1 MTGTAGMD
9 AEERELFEKS
19 LQQAAGRHTGA
30 ELDAALAEVGWQDAL
45 AVDPQVAVAGLFE
58 AQGRAAATSSALDAV
73 LSHALGGPP
82 GAAVVLPGLGRTGP
96 AGSVAGERLDVA
108 GVATGGLGAR
118 DRALVVAPAGD
129 GGVRAAGVDV
139 ADLTLRT
146 AAGIDPALGLVE
158 VTGED
163 VPVRSAADVAA
174 DAWPTAVAAGQ
185 RAVSHELIGASRTM
199 LELAREHALERIQF
213 GRPIAQFQAVRHRL
227 AETLVAIEA
236 ADAALAAAW
245 DDGSPLA
252 AGVAKALGGRSA
264 RTAARHCQ
272 QVLAGIGFTTE
283 HDLHRF
289 VRRVVVL
296 DAVLGDSRTL
306 TRGLGRDL
314 LARRSLPSILPL

>member
-1 MTGTAGMD
+1 MD
-9 AEERELFEKS
+9 ADERELLEKS
-19 LQQAAGRHTGA
+19 LQQAAGRHTGP

-58 AQGRAAATSSALDAV
+58 AQGRAAATSSALDVV
-73 LSHALGGPP
+73 LSHALGRSP
-82 GAAVVLPGLGRTGP
+82 GAAVVLPGIGRTDPPGTP
-96 AGSVAGERLDVA
+96 AGGRLHVA
-108 GVATGGLGAR
+108 GVATAGVGGR

-129 GGVRAAGVDV
+129 GCRAAGVDV
-139 ADLTLRT
+139 ADLTLRS
-146 AAGIDPALGLVE
+146 AAGIDPALGLTA

-163 VPVRSAADVAA
+163 VPVRSADDLAA

-227 AETLVAIEA
+227 AETLVAVEA

-245 DDGSPLA
+245 DDGSPFA
-252 AGVAKALGGRSA
+252 AGVAKAVAGRSA

-306 TRGLGRDL
+306 TRRLGRDL
-314 LARRSLPSILPL
+314 LATRSLPSILPL